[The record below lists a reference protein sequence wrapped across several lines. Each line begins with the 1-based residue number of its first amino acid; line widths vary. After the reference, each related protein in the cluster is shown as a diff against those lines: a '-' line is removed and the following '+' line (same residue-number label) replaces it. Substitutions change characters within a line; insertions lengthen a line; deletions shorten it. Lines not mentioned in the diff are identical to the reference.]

1 MRNISKKLIS
11 SVILSLIMY
20 APVNNVYAATL
31 EDGAI
36 FGKNDIE
43 LLGDDSYDSYRT
55 ESNGVFTYDFN
66 GDSQLNITTKDTG
79 VNAGVYIM
87 TDNRNSVNTIKIN
100 NDWMLF

>member
-1 MRNISKKLIS
+1 MKKISKKLIS

-43 LLGDDSYDSYRT
+43 SLGDDSYDSYRT

-66 GDSQLNITTKDTG
+66 GDSQLNITTKDTA
-79 VNAGVYIM
+79 VNDGVYIM
-87 TDNRNSVNTIKIN
+87 TDNGNSVNTIKIN